1 MKRWFGL
8 TLLVV
13 FFLAPLFLLVT
24 QSLSGRWVYPE
35 VLPGV
40 WSLNGWGQLMARTQW
55 LGPLLSSLGFSLAT
69 WGLASLLCFPAAAAL
84 ARSGTNTNLWE
95 SLLLAP
101 AVVPAL
107 TTAFGNHLWMTWM
120 GWTDSVFALVPVLT
134 FYTYPY
140 LLRALTAGYRLLG
153 ADLSRAAGN
162 LGASRAQ
169 VFWKV
174 EFPLLFPAWVAG
186 GSIVFLGAFSD
197 YFLVSLFGGGVVPAF
212 STYLVPVLGGS
223 DRTWGSVLTL
233 VFLVGPLVLLGA
245 LDIGIKRWMAHRG
258 LSQGVDH
265 R

>member
-1 MKRWFGL
+1 MRRWVGL
-8 TLLVV
+8 TLLVIV
-13 FFLAPLFLLVT
+13 FLVPILLLVA
-24 QSLSGRWVYPE
+24 QSLASRWLYPDL
-35 VLPGV
+35 LPGV
-40 WSLNGWGQLMARTQW
+40 WSPNGWARLLARPQW
-55 LGPLLSSLGFSLAT
+55 LGPLLSSFGFSLAT
-69 WGLASLLCFPAAAAL
+69 WGLTSLLCFPAAAAL
-84 ARSGTNTNLWE
+84 ARSRANTDLWE

-107 TTAFGNHLWMTWM
+107 TTAFGNHLWMTWL

-140 LLRALTAGYRLLG
+140 LLRSLTAGYRLLG
-153 ADLSRAAGN
+153 ADLSRAAEN
-162 LGASRAQ
+162 LGASRWV
-169 VFWKV
+169 VFWEI
-174 EFPLLFPAWVAG
+174 EFPLLFPAWIAG

-233 VFLVGPLVLLGA
+233 VFLAGPLVLLGT
-245 LDIGIKRWMAHRG
+245 LEIGIKGWMAHRG
-258 LSQGVDH
+258 LSQGVSH